1 MLVWRNMVKEILQE
15 IEKNHGV
22 VVLNDLAGKMN
33 MDAAA
38 LEGILRT
45 MNRSGST
52 KSVPVR
58 CSAGTC
64 KGCPLGKNI
73 SQGVCGYRT
82 LMILDRR
89 T

>member
-1 MLVWRNMVKEILQE
+1 MVKEILRE

-33 MDAAA
+33 LDAAA

-52 KSVPVR
+52 KPVPVK
-58 CSAGTC
+58 CSAGSC
-64 KGCPLGKNI
+64 RGCPLGKNA

-82 LMILDRR
+82 LMILDRHS
-89 T
+89 

>member
-1 MLVWRNMVKEILQE
+1 MVKEILRE

-22 VVLNDLAGKMN
+22 VVLNDLAKKMN
-33 MDAAA
+33 LDAAA

-52 KSVPVR
+52 KPVPVR

-64 KGCPLGKNI
+64 RGCPLAKGTSN
-73 SQGVCGYRT
+73 GDCGYRT
-82 LMILDRR
+82 LMILDRY